1 MASRKQH
8 GTSYRPRELPTRATR
23 SALIVG
29 ASSGVGAALARRLA
43 REGYA
48 LGLIARRIDRLQAL
62 CDEITNSHYV
72 RAFAYQHDVV
82 NTAEVPA
89 LLDKAIHDLGG
100 LDLFIYCA
108 GVLFPNDPTAYH
120 ADEDLFILQVN
131 LVGAAAWINPVAQR
145 FQQRHAG
152 HIVGI
157 GSIAGDRGRRGMPA
171 YTASKAGLHTYLEG
185 MRNRLWRDGV
195 AVTTIKLGQV
205 ETDMLK
211 NTDRKRHPISADRAA
226 DLIWHAIA
234 KHQQAVYVPA
244 WWRWIGLAVQ
254 HLPSFIFRRLN
265 I

>member
-1 MASRKQH
+1 MPS
-8 GTSYRPRELPTRATR
+8 SSPRT
-23 SALIVG
+23 ALIVG
-29 ASSGVGAALARRLA
+29 ASSGVGAALAQRLA
-43 REGYA
+43 RESYA
-48 LGLIARRIDRLQAL
+48 LGLAARRIDRLQAL
-62 CDEITNSHYV
+62 CDELKHTHGT
-72 RAFAYQHDVV
+72 RTFAYQHDVI
-82 NTAEVPA
+82 NTHEVPA
-89 LLDKAIHDLGG
+89 LLEKADSDLGG

-120 ADEDLFILQVN
+120 TDDDQFILQVN
-131 LVGAAAWINPVAQR
+131 LLGAAAWINPVAQH
-145 FQQRHAG
+145 FHHKHAG

-195 AVTTIKLGQV
+195 TVTTVKLGQV

-211 NTDRKRHPISADRAA
+211 NADRKRRPISADRAA
-226 DLIWHAIA
+226 ELIWRAIERR
-234 KHQQAVYVPA
+234 KQTVYVPS

-254 HLPSFIFRRLN
+254 HLPSIVFRRLN

>member
-1 MASRKQH
+1 MQKGFH
-8 GTSYRPRELPTRATR
+8 GA
-23 SALIVG
+23 ALIVG

-48 LGLIARRIDRLQAL
+48 LGLVARRIDLLQAL
-62 CDEITNSHYV
+62 CDEIASGHYI
-72 RAFAYQHDVV
+72 RAFAYQHDVI

-89 LLDKAIHDLGG
+89 LLAQAITDLGR

-108 GVLFPNDPTAYH
+108 GMLFPNDPAAYH
-120 ADEDLFILQVN
+120 ADEDQFILQVN

-145 FQQRHAG
+145 FQYDRAG

-185 MRNRLWRDGV
+185 MRHRLWRDGV
-195 AVTTIKLGQV
+195 TVTTIKLGQV

-211 NTDRKRHPISADRAA
+211 NADRKRRPISPERAA
-226 DLIWHAIA
+226 DLIWRAIE
-234 KHQQAVYVPA
+234 KRRQTVYVPA
-244 WWRWIGLAVQ
+244 WWRWIGLAIQ

>member
-1 MASRKQH
+1 M
-8 GTSYRPRELPTRATR
+8 PTRVTHT
-23 SALIVG
+23 ALIVG

-48 LGLIARRIDRLQAL
+48 LSLVARRIDRLQAL
-62 CDEITNSHYV
+62 CDEITDSYYV
-72 RAFAYQHDVV
+72 RTFAYQHDVT
-82 NTAEVPA
+82 NTSEIPA
-89 LLDKAIHDLGG
+89 LLDRIISNHGD

-108 GVLFPNDPTAYH
+108 GVLFPNDPAAYN
-120 ADEDLFILQVN
+120 ADQDQFMLQVN
-131 LVGAAAWINPVAQR
+131 LVGAAAWITPVAQR

-185 MRNRLWRDGV
+185 MRNRLWHEGV
-195 AVTTIKLGQV
+195 TVTTIKLGQV

-211 NTDRKRHPISADRAA
+211 NADRKRRPITADRAA
-226 DLIWHAIA
+226 ELIWRAIEQR
-234 KHQQAVYVPA
+234 KQTVYVPS

-254 HLPSFIFRRLN
+254 HLPSIVFRRLN

>member
-1 MASRKQH
+1 M
-8 GTSYRPRELPTRATR
+8 TTRATHT
-23 SALIVG
+23 ALIVG

-43 REGYA
+43 REGCA
-48 LGLIARRIDRLQAL
+48 LGLVARRIDRLQTL
-62 CDEITNSHYV
+62 CDEITAKHYI
-72 RAFAYQHDVV
+72 RAFAYQHDVT
-82 NTAEVPA
+82 NTKEIPA
-89 LLDKAIHDLGG
+89 LLAQIINDLGD

-108 GVLFPNDPTAYH
+108 GVLIPNDPTAYH
-120 ADEDLFILQVN
+120 AAEDQFVLQVN

-145 FQQRHAG
+145 FQQKHAG

-195 AVTTIKLGQV
+195 TVTTIKLGQV

-211 NTDRKRHPISADRAA
+211 NADHKRRPISADRAA
-226 DLIWHAIA
+226 GLIWRAIERR
-234 KHQQAVYVPA
+234 QQTVYVPP
-244 WWRWIGLAVQ
+244 WWRWIGLVVK
-254 HLPSFIFRRLN
+254 HLPSFIFRRLS

>member
-1 MASRKQH
+1 MHANS
-8 GTSYRPRELPTRATR
+8 TRA
-23 SALIVG
+23 ALIVG

-43 REGYA
+43 HEGYA
-48 LGLIARRIDRLQAL
+48 LGLIARRSDRLQAL
-62 CDEITNSHYV
+62 RDEVQHTYGV

-89 LLDKAIHDLGG
+89 LLEKAAGDLGR

-120 ADEDLFILQVN
+120 AEEDLFTLQVN

-145 FQQRHAG
+145 FRQDRAG

-185 MRNRLWRDGV
+185 MRNRLWREGV

-211 NTDRKRHPISADRAA
+211 NADRRRRPISADRAA
-226 DLIWHAIA
+226 GLIWRAIEQR
-234 KHQQAVYVPA
+234 QQTVYMPA
-244 WWRWIGLAVQ
+244 WWRLVGLAVQ
-254 HLPSFIFRRLN
+254 HLPSAIFRRLP

>member
-1 MASRKQH
+1 MHSN
-8 GTSYRPRELPTRATR
+8 STRA
-23 SALIVG
+23 ALIVG

-43 REGYA
+43 RESYA
-48 LGLIARRIDRLQAL
+48 LGLVARRSDRLQAL
-62 CDEITNSHYV
+62 CNEVQHTCGA
-72 RAFAYQHDVV
+72 RALAYQHDVT
-82 NTAEVPA
+82 NTVEVPA
-89 LLDKAIHDLGG
+89 LLEKAAGDLGR

-120 ADEDLFILQVN
+120 AAEDLFTLQVN

-145 FQQRHAG
+145 FRQDRAG

-185 MRNRLWRDGV
+185 MRNRLWREGV
-195 AVTTIKLGQV
+195 TVTTIKLGQV

-211 NTDRKRHPISADRAA
+211 NADRQRHPISSDRAA
-226 DLIWHAIA
+226 GLIWRAI
-234 KHQQAVYVPA
+234 KQRKQVVYVPP
-244 WWRWIGLAVQ
+244 WWRAVGLAIQ
-254 HLPSFIFRRLN
+254 HMPSSILRRLT

>member
-1 MASRKQH
+1 MTLNS
-8 GTSYRPRELPTRATR
+8 TRV
-23 SALIVG
+23 ALIVG

-43 REGYA
+43 CEGYA
-48 LGLIARRIDRLQAL
+48 LGLVARRIDRLQAL
-62 CDEITNSHYV
+62 CDEITTSYYI

-82 NTAEVPA
+82 NAAEVLA
-89 LLDKAIHDLGG
+89 LLDKAIHDLGD

-108 GVLFPNDPTAYH
+108 GVLFPNDPTTYN
-120 ADEDLFILQVN
+120 ADQDQFMLQVN
-131 LVGAAAWINPVAQR
+131 LVGATAWINPVAQR
-145 FQQRHAG
+145 FQQKRAG

-205 ETDMLK
+205 ETDMLQ
-211 NTDRKRHPISADRAA
+211 NADRKRRPISADRAA
-226 DLIWHAIA
+226 ELIWHAIEQR
-234 KHQQAVYVPA
+234 KQTVYVPP
-244 WWRWIGLAVQ
+244 WWRWIGLTIQ
-254 HLPSFIFRRLN
+254 HLPSVVFRRLN

>member
-1 MASRKQH
+1 MASRKKR
-8 GTSYRPRELPTRATR
+8 GASSRATLNPQR
-23 SALIVG
+23 SALIIG

-43 REGYA
+43 REGYM
-48 LGLIARRIDRLQAL
+48 LGLAARRIDRLQEL
-62 CDEITNSHYV
+62 CDEITSAHYT

-82 NTAEVPA
+82 NTAEISVI
-89 LLDKAIHDLGG
+89 LDQAIGDLGG
-100 LDLFIYCA
+100 LDLFVYCA
-108 GVLFPNDPTAYH
+108 GVLFPNDPAVYH
-120 ADEDLFILQVN
+120 AGEDIFTLLVN

-145 FQQRHAG
+145 FQQNHAG

-195 AVTTIKLGQV
+195 TVTTIKLGQV

-211 NTDRKRHPISADRAA
+211 NADRKRSPISADRAA
-226 DLIWHAIA
+226 ELIWRAIEQRKQTA
-234 KHQQAVYVPA
+234 YIPA
-244 WWRWIGLAVQ
+244 WWGLIGLTVQ
-254 HLPSFIFRRLN
+254 HLPSFIFRRLD

>member
-1 MASRKQH
+1 MA
-8 GTSYRPRELPTRATR
+8 AR
-23 SALIVG
+23 SALIIG

-48 LGLIARRIDRLQAL
+48 LGLVARRIDRLQAL
-62 CDEITNSHYV
+62 CDEITSSYYV
-72 RAFAYQHDVV
+72 RSFAYQHDVI
-82 NTAEVPA
+82 NTTEIPE
-89 LLDKAIHDLGG
+89 LLDRATHDLGR

-108 GVLFPNDPTAYH
+108 GVLYPNDPTAYH
-120 ADEDLFILQVN
+120 ADEDQFVLQVN
-131 LVGAAAWINPVAQR
+131 LVGAAAWINPIAQR
-145 FQQRHAG
+145 FQQKHAG

-211 NTDRKRHPISADRAA
+211 NADRKRNPISADRAA
-226 DLIWHAIA
+226 DLIWQAIERR
-234 KHQQAVYVPA
+234 KQTVYVPA
-244 WWRWIGLAVQ
+244 WWRLVGLTIQ
-254 HLPSFIFRRLN
+254 HLPSVIFRRLN

>member
-1 MASRKQH
+1 MHSN
-8 GTSYRPRELPTRATR
+8 STRA
-23 SALIVG
+23 ALIVG

-48 LGLIARRIDRLQAL
+48 LGLIARRSDCLQAL
-62 CDEITNSHYV
+62 CDEVQRTCGIS
-72 RAFAYQHDVV
+72 ALAYRHDVM
-82 NTAEVPA
+82 NTIEVPA
-89 LLDKAIHDLGG
+89 LLEKAAGDLGR

-108 GVLFPNDPTAYH
+108 GVLFPNDPTAYRVE
-120 ADEDLFILQVN
+120 EDLFTLQVN

-145 FQQRHAG
+145 FRQARAG

-185 MRNRLWRDGV
+185 MRNRLWREGV
-195 AVTTIKLGQV
+195 TVTTIKLGQV

-211 NTDRKRHPISADRAA
+211 NADRQRHPISADHAA
-226 DLIWHAIA
+226 GLIWRAIEQRRQTA
-234 KHQQAVYVPA
+234 YVPA
-244 WWRWIGLAVQ
+244 WWRLVGLAVQ
-254 HLPSFIFRRLN
+254 HLPPVIFRRLP

>member
-1 MASRKQH
+1 MS
-8 GTSYRPRELPTRATR
+8 SNSTRT
-23 SALIVG
+23 ALIVG

-48 LGLIARRIDRLQAL
+48 LGLVARRIDRLQAL
-62 CDEITNSHYV
+62 CDEVQCTYGI

-89 LLDKAIHDLGG
+89 LLQKATGDLGQ

-108 GVLFPNDPTAYH
+108 GVLFPNDPAAYH
-120 ADEDLFILQVN
+120 VDEDLFTLQVN
-131 LVGAAAWINPVAQR
+131 LVGAAAWINPVAQQFR
-145 FQQRHAG
+145 QDHAG

-171 YTASKAGLHTYLEG
+171 YTASKSGLHTYLEG
-185 MRNRLWRDGV
+185 MRNRLWRAGV
-195 AVTTIKLGQV
+195 TVTTIKLGQV

-211 NTDRKRHPISADRAA
+211 NADRKRWPISADRAA
-226 DLIWHAIA
+226 ELIWRAI
-234 KHQQAVYVPA
+234 QQRRQTAYVPA
-244 WWRWIGLAVQ
+244 WWRLIGLTAQ

>member
-1 MASRKQH
+1 M
-8 GTSYRPRELPTRATR
+8 TRPYSTP

-48 LGLIARRIDRLQAL
+48 LGLVARRVDRLQAM
-62 CDEITNSHYV
+62 CDEATGVHHL

-82 NTAEVPA
+82 NVAEVPA
-89 LLDKAIHDLGG
+89 LLDKAISDLGR

-108 GVLFPNDPTAYH
+108 GVLFPNDPAVYH
-120 ADEDLFILQVN
+120 VAEDLFTLQVN

-145 FQQRHAG
+145 FQQDHAG

-157 GSIAGDRGRRGMPA
+157 GSIAGDRGRRGLPA

-185 MRNRLWRDGV
+185 MRNRLWREGV
-195 AVTTIKLGQV
+195 TVTTIKLGQV

-211 NTDRKRHPISADRAA
+211 NADRKRSPISADRAA
-226 DLIWHAIA
+226 ELIWRAIETR
-234 KHQQAVYVPA
+234 KPTVYVPA
-244 WWRWIGLAVQ
+244 WWRLVGLAIQ
-254 HLPSFIFRRLN
+254 HLPSFIFRRLPL
-265 I
+265 

>member
-1 MASRKQH
+1 MIH
-8 GTSYRPRELPTRATR
+8 RPRELITRGTR
-23 SALIVG
+23 TALIVG

-48 LGLIARRIDRLQAL
+48 LGLIARRIDRLQEL
-62 CDEITNSHYV
+62 CDEITGDYYG

-82 NTAEVPA
+82 NVSEIPT
-89 LLDKAIHDLGG
+89 LLDRAINDLGD

-108 GVLFPNDPTAYH
+108 GVLFPNDPAAYH
-120 ADEDLFILQVN
+120 PEQDQFVLQVN

-145 FQQRHAG
+145 FQQKRAG

-185 MRNRLWRDGV
+185 MRNRMWQDGV
-195 AVTTIKLGQV
+195 TVTTIKLGQV

-211 NTDRKRHPISADRAA
+211 NADRKRRPISADRAA
-226 DLIWHAIA
+226 ELIWRAIEQR
-234 KHQQAVYVPA
+234 KQTVYVPS

-254 HLPSFIFRRLN
+254 HLPSVVFRRLN

>member
-1 MASRKQH
+1 MISCA
-8 GTSYRPRELPTRATR
+8 RELTTRATKI
-23 SALIVG
+23 AIIVG

-48 LGLIARRIDRLQAL
+48 LGLVARRIDRLQAL
-62 CDEITNSHYV
+62 CDEITSSYYI
-72 RAFAYQHDVV
+72 RAYAYQHDVV
-82 NTAEVPA
+82 NTAEVPV
-89 LLDKAIHDLGG
+89 LLGKAISDLGD

-108 GVLFPNDPTAYH
+108 GVLFPNDPTAFNG
-120 ADEDLFILQVN
+120 DQDQLMLQVN
-131 LVGAAAWINPVAQR
+131 LVGAAAWINLVAQR
-145 FQQRHAG
+145 FQQKHAG

-157 GSIAGDRGRRGMPA
+157 GSIAGDRGRRGLPA

-185 MRNRLWRDGV
+185 MRNRLWREGV
-195 AVTTIKLGQV
+195 TVTTIKLGQV

-211 NTDRKRHPISADRAA
+211 NADRTRRPISADRAA
-226 DLIWHAIA
+226 ELIWRAIA
-234 KHQQAVYVPA
+234 QHKQTVYVPA